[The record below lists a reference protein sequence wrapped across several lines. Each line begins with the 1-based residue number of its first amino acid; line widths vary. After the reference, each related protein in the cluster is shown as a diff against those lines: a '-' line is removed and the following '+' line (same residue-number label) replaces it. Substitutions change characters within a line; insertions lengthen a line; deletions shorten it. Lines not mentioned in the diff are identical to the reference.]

1 MTDERIKELGKK
13 QAEFRILQS
22 NHKYDYKSCY
32 DCYNEG
38 MHQALSIFGVSNRIG
53 FRIMIVASIIS
64 FACGILASLL
74 I

>member
-1 MTDERIKELGKK
+1 MKDEKIQELGKK
-13 QAEFRILQS
+13 HADFRMLQS
-22 NHKYDYKSCY
+22 NHIYDYKSCY
-32 DCYNEG
+32 DSYNEG

-53 FRIMIVASIIS
+53 LKIMVVTSIIS

>member
-1 MTDERIKELGKK
+1 MTDKEIQDLGTK
-13 QAEFRILQS
+13 QAEFRMLQS

-53 FRIMIVASIIS
+53 FRIMIVTSVIS
-64 FACGILASLL
+64 FLCGIIASVL